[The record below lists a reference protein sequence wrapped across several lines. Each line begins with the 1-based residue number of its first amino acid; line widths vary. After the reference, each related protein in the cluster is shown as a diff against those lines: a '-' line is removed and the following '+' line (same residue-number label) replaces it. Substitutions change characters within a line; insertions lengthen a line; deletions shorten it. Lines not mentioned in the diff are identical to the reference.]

1 MKRSGMQPEIITS
14 RDNSLLRHVRAVR
27 DGRVDDAI
35 FVEGMRLCEE
45 ALSSGLQLHAVVFS
59 DEIARKEKP
68 AKLIE
73 KLSGACERLV
83 CVSEKLLAS
92 VSYSKTSQGILL
104 LAARP
109 EASEDRL
116 TEQQSEPSLIVIMH
130 RITNPVNAGAILRTA
145 EATGA
150 TGAIATE
157 NATDPFSPKALRG
170 AMGAAF
176 RLPVW
181 YRPTYGQALAWCA
194 QRGIVTVCADLDA
207 HKNYTQFDWTRP
219 CALILGPETSG
230 LSRAEIAAAD
240 DAVRIPM
247 REPVESLNVSV
258 ATGVLLYEASR
269 QRSDLLRM

>member
-1 MKRSGMQPEIITS
+1 MQPEIITS

-27 DGRVDDAI
+27 DGRVDDEL
-35 FVEGMRLCEE
+35 FVEGMRLCDE
-45 ALSSGLQLHAVVFS
+45 ALTSGLQIHAVIFS

-68 AKLIE
+68 AELIAQ
-73 KLSGACERLV
+73 LAAACDRLV
-83 CVSEKLLAS
+83 CVSEKLLTY
-92 VSYSKTSQGILL
+92 VSYSKTAQGILL

-109 EASEDRL
+109 ETSEKQLADKQ
-116 TEQQSEPSLIVIMH
+116 TQTSLIVIMH
-130 RITNPVNAGAILRTA
+130 RITNPVNAGAILRTS
-145 EATGA
+145 EATGV

-181 YRPTYGQALAWCA
+181 YRPGYAQALEWCTT
-194 QRGIVTVCADLDA
+194 RGIKTVCADLDA
-207 HKNYTQFDWTRP
+207 QKNYTEFDWTAP

-230 LSRAEIAAAD
+230 LSPAEIAAAD

-258 ATGVLLYEASR
+258 ATGVLLYEAAR
-269 QRSDLLRM
+269 QRKMSDKL

>member
-1 MKRSGMQPEIITS
+1 MQSETITS

-27 DGRVDDAI
+27 DGRVDDEI

-45 ALSSGLQLHAVVFS
+45 ALISGLAIHSVVFS

-68 AKLIE
+68 AQLIE
-73 KLSGACERLV
+73 KLGAACDRLV
-83 CVSEKLLAS
+83 CVSETLLQY

-104 LAARP
+104 IAARP
-109 EASEDRL
+109 DTSETRL
-116 TEQQSEPSLIVIMH
+116 THKQQLETPLIVIMH
-130 RITNPVNAGAILRTA
+130 RITNPVNVGAILRTS

-157 NATDPFSPKALRG
+157 NATDPFLPKALRG

-181 YRPTYGQALAWCA
+181 YRPGYQQALEWCA
-194 QRGIVTVCADLDA
+194 ERKIKTVCADLKAKQD
-207 HKNYTQFDWTRP
+207 YTKFDWTGP
-219 CALILGPETSG
+219 CALILGSETAG
-230 LSRAEIAAAD
+230 LLPAEIAAAD

-258 ATGVLLYEASR
+258 ATGVLLYEAAR
-269 QRSDLLRM
+269 QRR